1 MPLAHHVDRQ
11 KHAQVCSCRC
21 SWLLG
26 SFRFRFPFP
35 QSLFHQYGIPTPRS
49 RTVSTPAEAET
60 AAESLGGSDFVVKAQ
75 VLAGGR
81 GKGKFTSGFTG
92 GVHTCISALEARSL
106 AAKMLN
112 QNLITKQTGPEGK
125 LCHKV
130 MVCERLY
137 LRREAYFAILMDRE
151 SSGPVM
157 VASPA
162 GGMDIEK
169 VAAETPKLI
178 FKEAIDITRGIQP
191 GQTER
196 LAKAMGFGSEQ
207 AAKEADKII
216 RQLYKLFL
224 EKDATL
230 VEVNPISETHDGRS
244 QFDAQSSILRLGIN
258 LGCSSFV
265 VFSLLSPLACFHF
278 LSSVCGCEVELR

>member
-1 MPLAHHVDRQ
+1 MLWCLRAHPHPVPLCLLQRSTLSLAAPLNSQQ
-11 KHAQVCSCRC
+11 KRNFNIHEY
-21 SWLLG
+21 
-26 SFRFRFPFP
+26 
-35 QSLFHQYGIPTPRS
+35 QSQGLFNQYDVATPRA
-49 RTVSTPAEAET
+49 RTVSTPAEAEE
-60 AAESLGGSDFVVKAQ
+60 AALALGGTDFVVKAQ

-81 GKGKFTSGFTG
+81 GKGTFTSGFVG

-112 QNLITKQTGPEGK
+112 QHLVTKQTGAEGK

-151 SSGPVM
+151 NNGPVM

-169 VAAETPKLI
+169 VAAETPNLI
-178 FKEAIDITRGIQP
+178 FKEAIDILKGIQP

-196 LAKAMGFGSEQ
+196 LAKAMGFGSE
-207 AAKEADKII
+207 AAAAEADKII

-244 QFDAQSSILRLGIN
+244 QDTRAHTYMAGKREKM
-258 LGCSSFV
+258 
-265 VFSLLSPLACFHF
+265 
-278 LSSVCGCEVELR
+278 SVYHVLWSCA

>member
-1 MPLAHHVDRQ
+1 MLFAISEEF
-11 KHAQVCSCRC
+11 A
-21 SWLLG
+21 
-26 SFRFRFPFP
+26 SFYVLISPS

-49 RTVSTPAEAET
+49 RTVSSPAEAES

-81 GKGKFTSGFTG
+81 GKGRFTSGFVG

-151 SSGPVM
+151 SAGPVM

-178 FKEAIDITRGIQP
+178 FKEAIDINQGIQP

-196 LAKAMGFGSEQ
+196 LAKAMGF
-207 AAKEADKII
+207 
-216 RQLYKLFL
+216 
-224 EKDATL
+224 
-230 VEVNPISETHDGRS
+230 
-244 QFDAQSSILRLGIN
+244 
-258 LGCSSFV
+258 
-265 VFSLLSPLACFHF
+265 
-278 LSSVCGCEVELR
+278 

>member
-1 MPLAHHVDRQ
+1 MPAASSLSGMGPARVQ
-11 KHAQVCSCRC
+11 
-21 SWLLG
+21 
-26 SFRFRFPFP
+26 P
-35 QSLFHQYGIPTPRS
+35 QQTQRHFNIHEYQSVSLFHQYGIPTPRS
-49 RTVSTPAEAET
+49 RTVSTPAEAES

-81 GKGKFTSGFTG
+81 GKGRFTSGFQG
-92 GVHTCISALEARSL
+92 GVHTCISSLEARSL
-106 AAKMLN
+106 AAKML
-112 QNLITKQTGPEGK
+112 
-125 LCHKV
+125 
-130 MVCERLY
+130 VCERLY

-151 SSGPVM
+151 SQGPVM

-178 FKEAIDITRGIQP
+178 FKEAIDVTKGIQE

-196 LAKAMGFGSEQ
+196 LAKAMGFGSAQ
-207 AAKEADKII
+207 AAKDADQII
-216 RQLYKLFL
+216 RNLYRLFL

-244 QFDAQSSILRLGIN
+244 Q
-258 LGCSSFV
+258 
-265 VFSLLSPLACFHF
+265 
-278 LSSVCGCEVELR
+278 